1 MCVGNFICLLK
12 PRLLRVMCI
21 KAMVLEEKIFWI
33 KIVCLTVVHLL
44 LIKTMS
50 EEGLFI

>member
-21 KAMVLEEKIFWI
+21 KAMVLEEKNILDKNCVFNCCTF
-33 KIVCLTVVHLL
+33 VAY
-44 LIKTMS
+44 
-50 EEGLFI
+50 